1 MHFVRPSFQ
10 PAQSRNE
17 STVAPAA
24 LPFSGRARSAIKVPL
39 FSTSGWV
46 FIPIAARTC
55 FLLFFFISTG
65 KLISDAV
72 PDQLT
77 LTLSF
82 SRNRKTGTELLLYCF
97 FFFSSVGCLMWPLRP
112 LSKHGQEVRFV

>member
-17 STVAPAA
+17 SSVAPAA
-24 LPFSGRARSAIKVPL
+24 LPFSGRARSAISRVPL
-39 FSTSGWV
+39 LSSSGWV

-77 LTLSF
+77 LALSF

-97 FFFSSVGCLMWPLRP
+97 FFFFECRAFNVAFTTI
-112 LSKHGQEVRFV
+112 V